1 MLLNAS
7 YFLIPQLSM
16 QSERFK
22 QDKTQAKKKVFNRR
36 HVVTFLRLLKSSKLD
51 SLQESEN

>member
-22 QDKTQAKKKVFNRR
+22 QDKTQAKKKMYSIGGMLSR
-36 HVVTFLRLLKSSKLD
+36 SLD
-51 SLQESEN
+51 Y